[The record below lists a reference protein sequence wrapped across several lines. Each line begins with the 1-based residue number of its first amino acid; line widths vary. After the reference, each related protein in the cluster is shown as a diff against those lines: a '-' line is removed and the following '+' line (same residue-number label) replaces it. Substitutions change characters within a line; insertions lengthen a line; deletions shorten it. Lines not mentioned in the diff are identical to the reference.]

1 MNSPSQSAQAS
12 VAAQGSQ
19 DPRDPH
25 SGASQRAHR
34 LFDELRAGSLD
45 PVSGGVCRDTYGQG
59 EAFAHRLVEQ
69 HANELGLVID
79 HDHLCNTFMRWPG
92 ANPSLPAILIGS
104 HLDSVPAG
112 GNFDGA
118 AGVVAGLVAIDLLQ
132 RQGVKLE
139 RDVVVMGI
147 RAEESIWFEHSYIGS
162 RGALGVLNPDVL
174 NNRRIDTGKT
184 LAEHLSAAGGDVQ
197 AVANKQASLRRE
209 AIEAFFEVHI
219 EQAPSLAA
227 DGYAIAVGT
236 AIPGNFRYASVKIK
250 GEYGHVGLPRRFRR
264 DAALA
269 GARIFTMLD
278 DLWQQCD
285 AQGKP
290 MAFTIG
296 KFYTDASRHG
306 LTIVPGEFCFSLDLR
321 AYEPKFLAELE
332 ARFLEIVQQVQV
344 QCGVTIDLGPRA
356 SAPVALADTSLSDA
370 LRTSARA
377 LSIDCPDLL
386 SPASH
391 DSAAFC
397 SAGVPFG
404 FVFIRNPKGSHHPQE
419 DMALPDFMAATTV
432 LAHTLAS
439 RYGA

>member
-1 MNSPSQSAQAS
+1 MKTPPQSTQAVPKAQPANAPSDSA
-12 VAAQGSQ
+12 AA
-19 DPRDPH
+19 
-25 SGASQRAHR
+25 RAQR

-45 PVSGGVCRDTYGQG
+45 PKSDGVCRDTYGEG

-69 HANELGLVID
+69 HANELGLVVE
-79 HDHLCNTFMRWPG
+79 HDHFCNTFMRWPG
-92 ANPSLPAILIGS
+92 TNPSLPAVLIGS

-118 AGVVAGLVAIDLLQ
+118 AGVVAGLIAIDLLQ

-162 RGALGVLNPDVL
+162 RGALGVLNPEVL
-174 NNRRIDTGKT
+174 NNRRVDTGRT
-184 LAEHLSAAGGDVQ
+184 LAEHLSDAGGDVQ

-209 AIEAFFEVHI
+209 DIEAFFEVHI

-227 DGYAIAVGT
+227 DGHAIAVGT
-236 AIPGNFRYASVKIK
+236 AIPGNVRYASVKIR
-250 GEYGHVGLPRRFRR
+250 GEYGHVGLPRRFRH

-269 GARIFTMLD
+269 GARIFTLLD
-278 DLWQQCD
+278 DLWQQSD

-296 KFYTDASRHG
+296 KFFTDSSRHG
-306 LTIVPGEFCFSLDLR
+306 LTIVPGEFGFSLDLR
-321 AYEPKFLAELE
+321 AYEPTFLSALE
-332 ARFLEIVQQVQV
+332 ARFLEIVQQVQA
-344 QCGVTIDLGPRA
+344 QCGVTIDLGARA
-356 SAPVALADTSLSDA
+356 SAPVALADTTLSEA
-370 LRTSARA
+370 LRASARE

-419 DMALPDFMAATTV
+419 DMALSDFMAATTV
-432 LAHTLAS
+432 LAHTLSSSYSA
-439 RYGA
+439 